1 MLFPRNALTPGPQV
15 CFFAEKVKKKRK
27 GGKLDSSLERKGRKR
42 LHWDNEAMT
51 KPIKFKDEV
60 FTRALK
66 ELSEARIPHRVMTFK
81 AEEKSAEEVTRETG
95 FPLARVVKTLL
106 VQGASKKYYL
116 ALCPGNRQVNL
127 KNLARALGE
136 KTVDMA
142 KREEVPKITGY
153 FIGGVSP
160 IGTHR
165 PLPVVL
171 EQSILGMPE
180 IAISAG
186 QWGCQAVLRP
196 WDLREFLGSRATLA
210 SFAQAEVEN

>member
-1 MLFPRNALTPGPQV
+1 
-15 CFFAEKVKKKRK
+15 
-27 GGKLDSSLERKGRKR
+27 
-42 LHWDNEAMT
+42 MT

-127 KNLARALGE
+127 KNLARAIGE

-153 FIGGVSP
+153 FIGGVRP

-196 WDLREFLGSRATLA
+196 SDLREFLESRATIA
-210 SFAQAEVEN
+210 SFAQAEGEN

>member
-1 MLFPRNALTPGPQV
+1 
-15 CFFAEKVKKKRK
+15 
-27 GGKLDSSLERKGRKR
+27 
-42 LHWDNEAMT
+42 MT
-51 KPIKFKDEV
+51 KPFKVQNEV
-60 FTRALK
+60 FTRALR
-66 ELSEARIPHRVMTFK
+66 ELSEAKIPYRVMTFK

-116 ALCPGNRQVNL
+116 ALCPGDRQVNL
-127 KNLARALGE
+127 KNLARATDE

-142 KREEVPKITGY
+142 KREEVLKITGY

-180 IAISAG
+180 IAVSAG

-196 WDLREFLGSRATLA
+196 SDLREFLGNRATIA
-210 SFAQAEVEN
+210 SFAQEE

>member
-1 MLFPRNALTPGPQV
+1 MTPPL
-15 CFFAEKVKKKRK
+15 KNK
-27 GGKLDSSLERKGRKR
+27 S
-42 LHWDNEAMT
+42 EA
-51 KPIKFKDEV
+51 

-66 ELSEARIPHRVMTFK
+66 ELSQAGIPYRVMTFK

-106 VQGASKKYYL
+106 VQGASKRYYL
-116 ALCPGNRQVNL
+116 ALCPGDRQVNL
-127 KNLARALGE
+127 KNLARAIGE

-142 KREEVPKITGY
+142 EREEVPKVTGY

-180 IAISAG
+180 IAVSAG
-186 QWGCQAVLRP
+186 QWGCQVVLEPSDLLKHLGNRVAV
-196 WDLREFLGSRATLA
+196 A
-210 SFAQAEVEN
+210 SFSQSFHEGQDGPERRVGK

>member
-1 MLFPRNALTPGPQV
+1 MELEKMTTPLQI
-15 CFFAEKVKKKRK
+15 K
-27 GGKLDSSLERKGRKR
+27 G
-42 LHWDNEAMT
+42 EA
-51 KPIKFKDEV
+51 

-66 ELSEARIPHRVMTFK
+66 ELSEARIPYRVMTFK

-106 VQGASKKYYL
+106 VQGASKRYYL
-116 ALCPGNRQVNL
+116 ALCPGDRQVNL
-127 KNLARALGE
+127 KNLARAMGE

-142 KREEVPKITGY
+142 KKEEVPKITGY

-165 PLPVVL
+165 PLPVLL

-180 IAISAG
+180 IAVSAG
-186 QWGCQAVLRP
+186 QWGCQVILRP
-196 WDLREFLGSRATLA
+196 SDLREFLGSRAMIA
-210 SFAQAEVEN
+210 SFAQAEGEN

>member
-1 MLFPRNALTPGPQV
+1 
-15 CFFAEKVKKKRK
+15 
-27 GGKLDSSLERKGRKR
+27 
-42 LHWDNEAMT
+42 MT
-51 KPIKFKDEV
+51 KPFKVQNEV
-60 FTRALK
+60 FTRALR
-66 ELSEARIPHRVMTFK
+66 ELSEAKIPYRVMTFK

-116 ALCPGNRQVNL
+116 ALCPGDRQVNL
-127 KNLARALGE
+127 KNLARATDE

-142 KREEVPKITGY
+142 KREEVLKITGY

-171 EQSILGMPE
+171 EQSILDMPE
-180 IAISAG
+180 IAVSAG

-196 WDLREFLGSRATLA
+196 SDLREFLGNRATIA
-210 SFAQAEVEN
+210 SFAQEEREEP

>member
-1 MLFPRNALTPGPQV
+1 
-15 CFFAEKVKKKRK
+15 
-27 GGKLDSSLERKGRKR
+27 
-42 LHWDNEAMT
+42 MT
-51 KPIKFKDEV
+51 KPFKVQNEV

-127 KNLARALGE
+127 KNLARAIGE

-180 IAISAG
+180 IAVSAG

-196 WDLREFLGSRATLA
+196 SDLREFLGSRATIA
-210 SFAQAEVEN
+210 SFAQEEREEP

>member
-1 MLFPRNALTPGPQV
+1 MTTPL
-15 CFFAEKVKKKRK
+15 KIK
-27 GGKLDSSLERKGRKR
+27 G
-42 LHWDNEAMT
+42 
-51 KPIKFKDEV
+51 EV

-66 ELSEARIPHRVMTFK
+66 ELSEAGIPYRVMTFK

-116 ALCPGNRQVNL
+116 ALCPGDRQVSL
-127 KNLARALGE
+127 KYLARAIGE

-180 IAISAG
+180 ISISAG
-186 QWGCQAVLRP
+186 QWGCQAILRP
-196 WDLREFLGSRATLA
+196 SDLKEFLGSRTTIA
-210 SFAQAEVEN
+210 SFAQAEDDS

>member
-1 MLFPRNALTPGPQV
+1 
-15 CFFAEKVKKKRK
+15 
-27 GGKLDSSLERKGRKR
+27 
-42 LHWDNEAMT
+42 MT
-51 KPIKFKDEV
+51 KPFKVQNEV

-66 ELSEARIPHRVMTFK
+66 ELSEARIPYRVMTFK

-127 KNLARALGE
+127 KNLARAVDE

-180 IAISAG
+180 IAVSAG

-196 WDLREFLGSRATLA
+196 SDLREFLGSRASIA
-210 SFAQAEVEN
+210 SFAQEEREEP

>member
-1 MLFPRNALTPGPQV
+1 
-15 CFFAEKVKKKRK
+15 
-27 GGKLDSSLERKGRKR
+27 
-42 LHWDNEAMT
+42 MT
-51 KPIKFKDEV
+51 KPFKVQNEV

-81 AEEKSAEEVTRETG
+81 AEEKSAKEFTRETG

-127 KNLARALGE
+127 KNLARAIGE

-180 IAISAG
+180 IAVSAG

-196 WDLREFLGSRATLA
+196 SDLREFLGSRATIA
-210 SFAQAEVEN
+210 SFAQEEREEP

>member
-1 MLFPRNALTPGPQV
+1 
-15 CFFAEKVKKKRK
+15 
-27 GGKLDSSLERKGRKR
+27 
-42 LHWDNEAMT
+42 MT
-51 KPIKFKDEV
+51 KPFKVQNEV

-66 ELSEARIPHRVMTFK
+66 ELSEARIPYRVMTFK

-127 KNLARALGE
+127 KNLARAVDE

-180 IAISAG
+180 IAVSAG

-196 WDLREFLGSRATLA
+196 SDLREFLGSRASIA
-210 SFAQAEVEN
+210 SFAQEE

>member
-1 MLFPRNALTPGPQV
+1 MGQRSHDQTYPR
-15 CFFAEKVKKKRK
+15 FK
-27 GGKLDSSLERKGRKR
+27 S
-42 LHWDNEAMT
+42 EA
-51 KPIKFKDEV
+51 

-66 ELSEARIPHRVMTFK
+66 ELSEARIPYRVMTFK

-116 ALCPGNRQVNL
+116 ALCPGDRQVNL
-127 KNLARALGE
+127 KNLARAVGE

-165 PLPVVL
+165 PLPVVM

-180 IAISAG
+180 IAVSAG

-196 WDLREFLGSRATLA
+196 SDLREFLGSRATIA
-210 SFAQAEVEN
+210 SFAQAGEKRK